1 MTIKALVKELCRRE
15 GLKKQMDVAQV
26 TELVGHLS
34 DMFFEEWVNVGQPN
48 NYPEAACALTDNG
61 RKRAARK
68 SKAKVRK

>member
-1 MTIKALVKELCRRE
+1 MTINALVKELCKRE
-15 GLKKQMDVAQV
+15 GLKSQTSIANVR
-26 TELVGHLS
+26 ELVGHLS